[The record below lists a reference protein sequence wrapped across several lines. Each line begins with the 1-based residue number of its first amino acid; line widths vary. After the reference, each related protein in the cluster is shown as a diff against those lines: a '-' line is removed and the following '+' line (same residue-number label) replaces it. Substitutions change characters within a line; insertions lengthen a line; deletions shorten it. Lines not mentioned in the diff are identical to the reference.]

1 MRAYQTLTVE
11 ISSRVAVVTFRR
23 ADQLNAMNR
32 LMQGEIT
39 EAFEALSGDEGV
51 GAIVVTGEGRGFMA
65 GADIKEYA

>member
-32 LMQGEIT
+32 LMQGEI
-39 EAFEALSGDEGV
+39 
-51 GAIVVTGEGRGFMA
+51 
-65 GADIKEYA
+65 